1 MKDAT
6 IASALLP
13 SSRVPSGCLPP
24 SIVWHSS
31 FATFTGYSGSA
42 RAFVLGLH
50 ERGVA
55 VRPLFIYGADGDE
68 QVIAGHLHP
77 QIKQLQAQ
85 PLRFDV
91 PQVVYAPADRFSK
104 NSGSYRI
111 GFTMLEV
118 DRLPPTWVEQSNAM
132 DEVWTPSAWGADVM
146 RASGVE
152 RPVHVVPLGVDTAVF
167 KPLSTPRTN
176 LADRTVFLSVFE
188 WGERK
193 GWDVLLRAYRAA
205 FKPTDPVLLL
215 LKIDCRAPAA
225 NPVRAMAQL
234 LPDPSPPVGLVYNQ
248 PLSTAQLVELYAGA
262 DCFVLPTHGE
272 GWGMP
277 VLESMACGVPAITT
291 DWSGATAFLTGDN
304 GYPLPI
310 TGLVPASGDHPY
322 YRNARWAAPDE
333 AALVDLLRH
342 VAANPDER
350 RRKGARSAQDAQGWT
365 WARGVDAIWQRLAAL

>member
-1 MKDAT
+1 MNADISSST
-6 IASALLP
+6 LPPSAFRP
-13 SSRVPSGCLPP
+13 QP

-55 VRPLFIYGADGDE
+55 VRPLFIYGADEDE

-77 QIKQLQAQ
+77 RIKALQAQ

-118 DRLPPTWVEQSNAM
+118 DRLPPMWVEQSNAM
-132 DEVWTPSAWGADVM
+132 DEVWTPTTWGADVM

-152 RPVHVVPLGVDTAVF
+152 RPIHVVPLGADTTVF
-167 KPLSTPRTN
+167 QPLSAPRTH
-176 LADRTVFLSVFE
+176 LEDRTVFLSVFE

-193 GWDVLLRAYRAA
+193 GWDILLRAYRAA
-205 FKPTDPVLLL
+205 FKPSDLVLLL

-225 NPVRAMAQL
+225 NPVRAMAHL
-234 LPDPSPPVGLVYNQ
+234 LPDPSPPVALVYNQ
-248 PLSTAQLVELYAGA
+248 PLSTAQLVELHAGA

-277 VLESMACGVPAITT
+277 VLEAMACGVPAITT
-291 DWSGATAFLTGDN
+291 AWSGATAFLTADN

-310 TGLVPASGDHPY
+310 SGLVPASGDHPY
-322 YRNARWAAPDE
+322 YRNAHWAAPDE
-333 AALVDLLRH
+333 AALVELLRD

-350 RRKGARSAQDAQGWT
+350 RRKGRRAVQDAQAWT
-365 WARGVDAIWQRLAAL
+365 WARGIDAIQQRLAVL

>member
-1 MKDAT
+1 MNVEKST
-6 IASALLP
+6 SA
-13 SSRVPSGCLPP
+13 LPP
-24 SIVWHSS
+24 SAFRLPPSVVWHSS

-50 ERGVA
+50 ERGVV
-55 VRPLFIYGADGDE
+55 VRPLFIYGADEDE

-77 QIKQLQAQ
+77 RIKELQAQ

-132 DEVWTPSAWGADVM
+132 DEVWTPTAWGADVM
-146 RASGVE
+146 RASGIE
-152 RPVHVVPLGVDTAVF
+152 RPVHVVPLGVDTTVF
-167 KPLSTPRTN
+167 KPSPTPRTH
-176 LADRTVFLSVFE
+176 LAERTIFLSVFE

-193 GWDVLLRAYRAA
+193 GWDILLRAYRAA
-205 FKPTDPVLLL
+205 FKPSDPVLLL

-234 LPDPSPPVGLVYNQ
+234 LSDPSPPVGLLYNQ

-277 VLESMACGVPAITT
+277 ILEAMACGVPAITT
-291 DWSGATAFLTGDN
+291 NWSGATAFLSADN

-310 TGLVPASGDHPY
+310 TCLVPASGDHPY

-333 AALVDLLRH
+333 AALADLLRH

-350 RRKGARSAQDAQGWT
+350 RRKGAQAAQDAQAWT
-365 WARGVDAIWQRLAAL
+365 WARGVDVIQQRLAAL